1 MRKAD
6 QLLVNEAIDKS
17 WGEVWEAQRICNVT
31 WTRLRTCQP
40 EVAKVECFYVLK
52 SYSTVVAWIDTRTD
66 TLYDFLREV
75 YGYTTTSAQHIS
87 KFEKDYCAGK
97 WNCAE
102 RLTWREV

>member
-1 MRKAD
+1 MRKD
-6 QLLVNEAIDKS
+6 VQKVINERINKS
-17 WGEVWEAQRICNVT
+17 WEEVWEAQRTCNVT
-31 WTRLRTCQP
+31 WERLRTCKA
-40 EVAKVECFYVLK
+40 EVAHVGCFYVLK
-52 SYSTVVAWIDTRTD
+52 SYRTVVAWIDTRTD

-75 YGYTTTSAQHIS
+75 YGYTNTSAQHIS